1 MNQII
6 IEGNLGTD
14 PEIKMLKDEV
24 LASFSL
30 AHTPRKKV
38 NGQYEDGET
47 IWFRVAFWNYKSDA
61 VIDNLKKGDRVVVIG
76 KLSQST
82 FTTKDGTVK
91 TSLEISGT
99 DFYLKPSNKNKSTPI
114 YSSNQF
120 TQKTDELPSW

>member
-6 IEGNLGTD
+6 IEGNLGSD

-47 IWFRVAFWNYKSDA
+47 IWFRVTFWNAKSDA
-61 VIDNLKKGDRVVVIG
+61 VIENLKKGDRVAVVG
-76 KLSQST
+76 RLSQST
-82 FTTKDGTVK
+82 YKTKDGETK
-91 TSLEISGT
+91 TSLEISGS
-99 DFYLKPSNKNKSTPI
+99 DVYSKLRGKPSN
-114 YSSNQF
+114 SSF
-120 TQKTDELPSW
+120 TSAVEDVPAW

>member
-6 IEGNLGTD
+6 IEGNLGSD
-14 PEIKMLKDEV
+14 PEVKMLKDEV

-47 IWFRVAFWNYKSDA
+47 IWFRVAFWNSKSDL
-61 VIDNLKKGDRVVVIG
+61 VIEHLRKGDRISVIG

-82 FTTKDGTVK
+82 YTTKDGETK

-99 DFYLKPSNKNKSTPI
+99 DFYLKPKSKPKTQA
-114 YSSNQF
+114 SSFIQAE
-120 TQKTDELPSW
+120 DVPSW

>member
-6 IEGNLGTD
+6 IEGNLGSD

-47 IWFRVAFWNYKSDA
+47 IWFRVAFWNSKSDA
-61 VIDNLKKGDRVVVIG
+61 VIENLQKGDRIAVVG

-82 FTTKDGTVK
+82 YKTKDGETK

-99 DFYLKPSNKNKSTPI
+99 DFYLKARTKPKE
-114 YSSNQF
+114 SSF
-120 TQKTDELPSW
+120 TQVEDVPAW

>member
-47 IWFRVAFWNYKSDA
+47 IWFRVAFWNFKSDT

-76 KLSQST
+76 KLNQST

-99 DFYLKPSNKNKSTPI
+99 DFYLKPRNKNKENNSFST
-114 YSSNQF
+114 SVQ
-120 TQKTDELPSW
+120 DVPSW

>member
-6 IEGNLGTD
+6 IEGNLGSD

-47 IWFRVAFWNYKSDA
+47 IWFRVTFWNSWSDA
-61 VIDNLKKGDRVVVIG
+61 VIENLKKGDRIAVVG
-76 KLSQST
+76 RLSQST
-82 FTTKDGTVK
+82 YKTKDGETK

-99 DFYLKPSNKNKSTPI
+99 DFYTKPRKATTNAS
-114 YSSNQF
+114 QF
-120 TQKTDELPSW
+120 VQAEDVPSW

>member
-6 IEGNLGTD
+6 IEGNLGAD

-38 NGQYEDGET
+38 NGLYEDGET
-47 IWFRVAFWNYKSDA
+47 VWFRATFWNAKSDS
-61 VIDNLKKGDRVVVIG
+61 VIENLKKGDRVVVIG
-76 KLSQST
+76 KFSQAT
-82 FTTKDGTVK
+82 YKNKDGEMK

-99 DFYLKPSNKNKSTPI
+99 DFYTKPKAINANAS
-114 YSSNQF
+114 QF
-120 TQKTDELPSW
+120 AKEDAPSW

>member
-1 MNQII
+1 MNQIM
-6 IEGNLGTD
+6 IEGNLGSD

-30 AHTPRKKV
+30 AHTPRKKI

-47 IWFRVAFWNYKSDA
+47 IWFRVTFWNSKSDA
-61 VIDNLKKGDRVVVIG
+61 VIENLKKGDRIAVVG

-82 FTTKDGTVK
+82 YKAKDGETK

-99 DFYLKPSNKNKSTPI
+99 DFYIKPRKTTTNAS
-114 YSSNQF
+114 QF
-120 TQKTDELPSW
+120 NSAVQDTPSW

>member
-1 MNQII
+1 MNQIM
-6 IEGNLGTD
+6 IEGNLGSD

-30 AHTPRKKV
+30 AHTPRKKI

-47 IWFRVAFWNYKSDA
+47 IWFRVTFWNSKSDA
-61 VIDNLKKGDRVVVIG
+61 VIENLKKGDRIAVVG

-82 FTTKDGTVK
+82 YKAKDGETK

-99 DFYLKPSNKNKSTPI
+99 DFYIKPRKTTTNAS
-114 YSSNQF
+114 QF
-120 TQKTDELPSW
+120 NSVVQDTPSW

>member
-6 IEGNLGTD
+6 IEGNLGSD
-14 PEIKMLKDEV
+14 PEIKMYKEEV

-47 IWFRVAFWNYKSDA
+47 MWFRVTFWNSKSDA
-61 VIDNLKKGDRVVVIG
+61 VIENLRKGDRIVVIG
-76 KLSQST
+76 KLNQST
-82 FTTKDGTVK
+82 YQGKDGDTK

-99 DFYLKPSNKNKSTPI
+99 DFYLKVKNSPTIKNPSTKPI
-114 YSSNQF
+114 E
-120 TQKTDELPSW
+120 DVPAW